1 MCKTQLD
8 HVIKKNRIMKHFISF
23 FLLLFTLM
31 VSAQDQSCLLK
42 TDSTDPYTK
51 LIKSFQ
57 QPDATARPW
66 VYYFVLNGNLT
77 QEGITADLEAMA
89 RVGIGGILFMEVDD
103 GIPKGKVD
111 FAGSEWMNLISH
123 VFKEAKRLGLE
134 VNMNNDAGWNGS
146 GGPWITPEMSM
157 QRVVW
162 SEVVIEKTN
171 LPVILP
177 QPASV
182 RDYYKDIVVLAMPAP
197 KMDVRIPQFEVK
209 SSVNNLINRDFNP
222 SSATFD
228 EAPTDAVIPR
238 DQVIDL
244 TSKMDSEGKLNWT
257 PPAGKWLVMRFGHT
271 TTGKENHPA
280 PQTGMGLECDK
291 LSKAA
296 ANLHFDNLMKK
307 IIQQNKALAGKGQP
321 LVSVHID
328 SWEAGAQNWTPQM
341 REEFRKRRGY
351 DLFPLLPVLSG
362 RMVGST
368 EISER
373 FLWDLRQ
380 TVSEMLIENYAGTF
394 RELAH
399 QNGLRLSI
407 EAYGEPAD
415 DVAYASQADEPMAE
429 FWWAGKYE
437 GDFSCTQ
444 MASAGHIYGKPIIGA
459 EAYTSWGSE
468 KWQGYPGNMKDLG
481 DWAFCEGINRIVF
494 HRYAAQPFLNAAPG
508 ISMGPFGVHYERT
521 QTWWEQSKAWHEY
534 LTRCQSLL
542 QQGQFVADLIYL
554 APEGAPRSF
563 MAPDE
568 TQIASHIRGGYGFD
582 GCSADIVL
590 NGMNVKDGKI
600 VLPSGMVYKALVL
613 PPVETMTPALLN
625 KIEQLADAGALII
638 GPDSPP
644 VKSPSLAD
652 FGSGDEKLRK
662 TADELW
668 TSGRI
673 LTGKTAPAILAE
685 KGLSPDFKSTIPLR
699 WIHRRIGDADIY
711 FVANPYPEKIQAFA
725 DFRIIGRQPELWHPD
740 NGRVENSVTY
750 QESENTTRVRI
761 PLEPYGSTFVVFQKP
776 SLGIDPI
783 VALKLDGKSVWSMAD
798 IQKNYIRIIKAS
810 YGVPGDS
817 TRSRDVAKK
826 VQSIVDM
833 GSLMFQVADIAKGDD
848 PAFGVIKTLTV
859 DFSINDCIKRVSGTD
874 EQSINLTAIESNLP
888 ETEISADSENKWM
901 FSGYQSGKYELITAS
916 GKTRTIRVKAD
927 SEWKEIT
934 GPWNVFFDPATGGPG
949 EITFPTLD
957 DWSQRTED
965 GIKFYSG
972 TAIYKTSFM
981 VPATSKTKRGVLDLG
996 KVAVMG
1002 EVILNGK
1009 NLGTCWKSPYIM
1021 DITDVLKAGE
1031 NKLEIKVVNLWI
1043 NRQIGDEYLPDDS
1056 ERNPD
1061 GTLKSWPDWVINGQ
1075 SSPTGRFSFTSWRL
1089 YKKEDKLVESG
1100 LLGPVTV
1107 RMIEQH
1113 KIKK

>member
-1 MCKTQLD
+1 
-8 HVIKKNRIMKHFISF
+8 MKLFISSF
-23 FLLLFTLM
+23 FLLATLM
-31 VSAQDQSCLLK
+31 ISCHDQSTDMAEQYAKLK
-42 TDSTDPYTK
+42 
-51 LIKSFQ
+51 KSFQ

-77 QEGITADLEAMA
+77 KEGITADFEAMA
-89 RVGIGGILFMEVDD
+89 GVGIGGILFMEVDS
-103 GIPKGKVD
+103 GTPKGEID
-111 FAGSEWMNLISH
+111 FAGPEWMDLINH

-157 QRVVW
+157 QKVVW
-162 SEVVIEKTN
+162 SELVVDKTN
-171 LPVILP
+171 LPVVLP
-177 QPASV
+177 QPESV

-197 KMDVRIPQFEVK
+197 EMDVRIPQLDIK
-209 SSVNNLINRDFNP
+209 SSVNNLINRNFSP
-222 SSATFD
+222 LAATFD
-228 EAPTDAVIPR
+228 EAPTDAVISSN
-238 DQVIDL
+238 QVIDL
-244 TSKMDSEGKLNWT
+244 TSKMDPEGKLNWT

-271 TTGKENHPA
+271 VTGKENHPA
-280 PQTGMGLECDK
+280 PIVGMGLECDK

-296 ANLHFDNLMKK
+296 AILHFDNLMKK
-307 IIQQNKALAGKGQP
+307 IIQQNKALTAKGMP

-341 REEFRKRRGY
+341 REEFHKRRGY
-351 DLFPLLPVLSG
+351 DMLLFLPALSG
-362 RMVGST
+362 RIVGST

-415 DVAYASQADEPMAE
+415 DIAYASQADEPMAE
-429 FWWAGKYE
+429 FWWVGKYE

-444 MASAGHIYGKPIIGA
+444 MASAGHIYGKQIIGA
-459 EAYTSWGSE
+459 EAFTSWESE
-468 KWQGYPGNMKDLG
+468 RWQAYPGNMKDLG

-521 QTWWEQSKAWHEY
+521 QTWWKQSKAWHEY

-554 APEGAPRSF
+554 APEGTPRNFDAPK
-563 MAPDE
+563 E

-590 NGMNVKDGKI
+590 NGMNVKEGKI
-600 VLPSGMVYKALVL
+600 VLPSGMVYEALVL

-625 KIEQLADAGALII
+625 KIKQLADAGALII
-638 GPDSPP
+638 GPASPP

-662 TADELW
+662 TANDLW
-668 TSGRI
+668 ASGRI
-673 LTGKTAPAILAE
+673 LTGKTAPEILKE
-685 KGLSPDFKSTIPLR
+685 KGLSPDFESTIPLR
-699 WIHRRIGDADIY
+699 WIHRRIGDADVY

-725 DFRIIGRQPELWHPD
+725 DFRIIGRQPELWQPD
-740 NGRVENSVTY
+740 NGQVENSITY
-750 QESENTTRVRI
+750 KEGKSTTRVRLQ
-761 PLEPYGSTFVVFQKP
+761 LEPYGSTFVVFLKS
-776 SLGIDPI
+776 SLGIDPV
-783 VALKLDGKSVWSMAD
+783 VALKLDGKPVWSMD
-798 IQKNYIRIIKAS
+798 DTQKDTVHIIRAN
-810 YGVPGDS
+810 YGVPGDI
-817 TRSRDVAKK
+817 TRSRDVIKK
-826 VQSIVDM
+826 VQSIVST
-833 GSLMFQVADIAKGDD
+833 GSLLFQVSDMAEDDD

-859 DFSINDCIKRVSGTD
+859 EFSINDKIKIVSGTD
-874 EQSINLTAIESNLP
+874 EQSINLASIENSLP
-888 ETEISADSENKWM
+888 EAEITADSENKWI
-901 FSGYQSGKYELITAS
+901 FSGYQPGKYELITAS
-916 GKTRTIRVKAD
+916 GKIRTIQVKAN
-927 SEWKEIT
+927 SELKEIT
-934 GPWNVFFDPATGGPG
+934 GPWNVFFDPAAGGPG
-949 EITFPTLD
+949 EITFPSLD
-957 DWSQRTED
+957 DWAQRTED

-972 TAIYKTSFM
+972 TAIYKTTFTA
-981 VPATSKTKRGVLDLG
+981 PTISKTKCAILDLG
-996 KVAVMG
+996 KVAVMA
-1002 EVILNGK
+1002 EIILNGK
-1009 NLGTCWKSPYIM
+1009 NLGTCWKSPYTM
-1021 DITDVLKAGE
+1021 DITDVLKTGE
-1031 NKLEIKVVNLWI
+1031 NQLEIKVVNLWI
-1043 NRQIGDEYLPDDS
+1043 NRQIGDENLPDDTD
-1056 ERNPD
+1056 RNPN
-1061 GTLKSWPDWVINGQ
+1061 GTLKSWPDWVVNGQ

-1107 RMIEQH
+1107 RMIEQY
-1113 KIKK
+1113 KIDK

>member
-1 MCKTQLD
+1 MI
-8 HVIKKNRIMKHFISF
+8 IKHCLSFF
-23 FLLLFTLM
+23 FLLATLM
-31 VSAQDQSCLLK
+31 VTGQNQSSPLK
-42 TDSTDPYTK
+42 TDRTDQYTK

-57 QPDATARPW
+57 QPDVTARPW
-66 VYYFVLNGNLT
+66 VYYFVLNGHLT
-77 QEGITADLEAMA
+77 KEGITADFEAMT

-111 FAGSEWMNLISH
+111 FAGSEWMKLISH
-123 VFKEAKRLGLE
+123 ALKEAKRLGLE
-134 VNMNNDAGWNGS
+134 INMNNDAGWNGS

-157 QRVVW
+157 QKVVW
-162 SEVVIEKTN
+162 SELVVDKTN

-177 QPASV
+177 QPKSV
-182 RDYYKDIVVLAMPAP
+182 QDYYKDMVVLAMPAP
-197 KMDVRIPQFEVK
+197 KKDVRIPQFEIK
-209 SSVNNLINRDFNP
+209 SSVNNLINRDFN
-222 SSATFD
+222 SSTATFD
-228 EAPTDAVIPR
+228 EAPTDAVISR
-238 DQVIDL
+238 DQLIDL
-244 TSKMDSEGKLNWT
+244 TSKMDSKGKLNWT

-280 PQTGMGLECDK
+280 PKTGMGLECDK

-296 ANLHFDNLMKK
+296 AILHFDHLMKK
-307 IIQQNKALAGKGQP
+307 IIQQNKTLTGKGQP

-328 SWEAGAQNWTPQM
+328 SWEAGAQNWTPRM
-341 REEFRKRRGY
+341 REEFHKRRGY
-351 DLFPLLPVLSG
+351 DMFPFLPVLSG

-415 DVAYASQADEPMAE
+415 DVTYASQADEPMAE

-444 MASAGHIYGKPIIGA
+444 MASAGHIYGKQIIGA

-468 KWQGYPGNMKDLG
+468 KWQAHPGNMKDLG

-494 HRYAAQPFLNAAPG
+494 HRYAAQPYLNAAPG

-568 TQIASHIRGGYGFD
+568 TQIASHVRGGYGFD
-582 GCSADIVL
+582 GCSADMVL
-590 NGMNVKDGKI
+590 NGMSVKDGKI
-600 VLPSGMVYKALVL
+600 VLSGGMIYKALVL

-625 KIEQLADAGALII
+625 KIKQLADDGALII
-638 GPDSPP
+638 GPASPP

-652 FGSGDEKLRK
+652 FGLGDEQLRK
-662 TADELW
+662 TADDLW
-668 TSGRI
+668 SSGRI
-673 LTGKTAPAILAE
+673 LTGKTAPEVLAE

-699 WIHRRIGDADIY
+699 WIHRRIGDADVY
-711 FVANPYPEKIQAFA
+711 FIANPYPEKVQTFA

-740 NGRVENSVTY
+740 NGQVENAVTY
-750 QESENTTRVRI
+750 QESKSTTRVRI
-761 PLEPYGSTFVVFQKP
+761 QLEPYGSTFVVFQKS
-776 SLGIDPI
+776 SLGIDPV
-783 VALKLDGKSVWSMAD
+783 VALKLDGKSVWSMND
-798 IQKNYIRIIKAS
+798 IQKNAVRIIKAH

-817 TRSRDVAKK
+817 TRSIDVTKK

-833 GSLMFQVADIAKGDD
+833 GSLMFQVSDIAKDHD

-859 DFSINDCIKRVSGTD
+859 DFSINDSTKRLSGTD
-874 EQSINLTAIESNLP
+874 EQSINLISTGNSLP
-888 ETEISADSENKWM
+888 EAEISADPQNRWI

-916 GKTRTIRVKAD
+916 GKTKTIRIKAD
-927 SEWKEIT
+927 SELKLIT
-934 GPWNVFFDPATGGPG
+934 GPWNVFFDPAAGGPG
-949 EITFPTLD
+949 EITFSTLD

-972 TAIYKTSFM
+972 TAIYKTTFTA
-981 VPATSKTKRGVLDLG
+981 PARSKTKRVVLDLG
-996 KVAVMG
+996 KVAVMA
-1002 EVILNGK
+1002 EVKLNGK
-1009 NLGTCWKSPYIM
+1009 NLGTCWKSPYMM
-1021 DITDVLKAGE
+1021 DITDVLKTGE
-1031 NKLEIKVVNLWI
+1031 NQLEIKVVNLWI
-1043 NRQIGDEYLPDDS
+1043 NRQIGDEYLPDDT

-1061 GTLKSWPDWVINGQ
+1061 GSLKSWPDWVANGQ
-1075 SSPTGRFSFTSWRL
+1075 SSPTSRFSFTSWRL
-1089 YKKEDKLVESG
+1089 YKKEDRLVESG

-1107 RMIEQH
+1107 RMIEQC